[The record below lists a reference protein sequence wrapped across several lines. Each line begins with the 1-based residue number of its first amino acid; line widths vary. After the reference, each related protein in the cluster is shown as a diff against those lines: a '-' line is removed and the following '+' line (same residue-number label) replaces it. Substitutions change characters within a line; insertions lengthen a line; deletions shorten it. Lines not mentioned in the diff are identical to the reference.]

1 MRLALRLLI
10 FPTTWFAGLLLID
23 FLFTHFRS
31 TPRISEE
38 TTFFSSF
45 FVFAIA
51 VAWGAVC
58 LVVAQFALR
67 NPGPKRGLVWPLELV
82 VLITS
87 IVFGP
92 LIAAGSTSAVTYDP
106 IGAGN
111 DVDAE
116 GAPCKPTDAARLADD
131 GEHVATIREVH
142 CEGEWDEPSTYFVF
156 VHRIGNAPMRQ
167 DLVLRYSGG
176 WEGTQWGE
184 APHVVWISN
193 ASLSIKGGGEIEQIT
208 ERQSRVHGVD
218 VEYALKPPV
227 CPPVYNSLERLLW
240 NWFRW
245 FALCEWMG

>member
-156 VHRIGNAPMRQ
+156 VHR
-167 DLVLRYSGG
+167 
-176 WEGTQWGE
+176 
-184 APHVVWISN
+184 
-193 ASLSIKGGGEIEQIT
+193 
-208 ERQSRVHGVD
+208 
-218 VEYALKPPV
+218 
-227 CPPVYNSLERLLW
+227 
-240 NWFRW
+240 NW
-245 FALCEWMG
+245 